1 MHDVLMD
8 YTYGLDIIA
17 QVGWWRDREHL
28 TRQEAHKRLI
38 EKGVQSSEREVDN
51 LYTHYQVLMACT
63 HSGKQRT
70 LEQAV
75 KERGG
80 LIVGLD
86 GLAPEGASE
95 QLWIV
100 REVQTDTILV
110 AAWLER
116 VDHKTLQ
123 SLLKPVQGVRL
134 GDSMHSERQTVQP
147 QEGAGGFMTGHTP
160 SVVSVSLSGQPGPS
174 ALRSGQCAQDRD
186 A

>member
-1 MHDVLMD
+1 MQSAAPQAVTVSGC
-8 YTYGLDIIA
+8 TYGLDIIA

-38 EKGVQSSEREVDN
+38 EKGVQISEREVDN

-63 HSGKQRT
+63 HSGKQRA

-86 GLAPEGASE
+86 GLAPERASE

-110 AAWLER
+110 VAWLER
-116 VDHKTLQ
+116 VDYKTLH
-123 SLLKPVQGVRL
+123 SLLKPVQG
-134 GDSMHSERQTVQP
+134 
-147 QEGAGGFMTGHTP
+147 
-160 SVVSVSLSGQPGPS
+160 
-174 ALRSGQCAQDRD
+174 
-186 A
+186 